1 MDYSYLKEHSHYATL
16 EQSVKEGN
24 YELTSLS
31 FTCWRTG
38 LLVVV
43 VTL

>member
-1 MDYSYLKEHSHYATL
+1 MDYSYLKEPSHYATL

-31 FTCWRTG
+31 FTYWITV
-38 LLVVV
+38 LLVVI
-43 VTL
+43 VTV